1 MFHVALYH
9 PAIPQNTGNIART
22 TVGFGAHLHLIHPMK
37 FEITDHAVKRAGLDY
52 WPSVQLTQHEND
64 NAFLAWLDQH
74 CAQAVAEERSDEAS
88 DHAHQRSRPQVW
100 LITKFGDTRFDRADY
115 RDGDVFIF
123 GNENTGLPETWHDRF
138 PRSRLNIPM
147 PGPADGAPNIRSLN
161 VANTVAIV
169 LATAVARTHHG

>member
-64 NAFLAWLDQH
+64 DAFLSWLDTHQQTSGANAWL
-74 CAQAVAEERSDEAS
+74 V
-88 DHAHQRSRPQVW
+88 
-100 LITKFGDTRFDRADY
+100 TKFGDTRFDHAPY
-115 RDGDVFIF
+115 QSNDVLIF
-123 GNENTGLPETWHDRF
+123 GNENTGLPQAWHDRWANAT
-138 PRSRLNIPM
+138 PGGGGQISIPM
-147 PGPADGAPNIRSLN
+147 PGPPNGDPNIRSYN

-169 LATAVARTHHG
+169 LATAVASIHSM